1 MVPLESNAHKSNDRS
16 RRQESRKFVQDTKDT
31 QASISA
37 SKDEKDTKQ
46 DATSLV
52 TYSVML
58 WYSPEF
64 RNTFISEADLE
75 AFVNLV
81 IEETNQGYINSKIP
95 VCALLI

>member
-1 MVPLESNAHKSNDRS
+1 M
-16 RRQESRKFVQDTKDT
+16 QDSKDT
-31 QASISA
+31 QVYISA

-46 DATSLV
+46 DSTSLV

-58 WYSPEF
+58 WYTPEF

-95 VCALLI
+95 VCVLLIQFFNWHIKYPRCALRSST

>member
-1 MVPLESNAHKSNDRS
+1 MVPLESNLNGSKERS

-46 DATSLV
+46 DSTSLV

>member
-1 MVPLESNAHKSNDRS
+1 M
-16 RRQESRKFVQDTKDT
+16 QDSKDT
-31 QASISA
+31 QASVSA
-37 SKDEKDTKQ
+37 FKDEKDTQQ
-46 DATSLV
+46 DSTSLV

-58 WYSPEF
+58 WYTPEF

-95 VCALLI
+95 VCALLIQFSN